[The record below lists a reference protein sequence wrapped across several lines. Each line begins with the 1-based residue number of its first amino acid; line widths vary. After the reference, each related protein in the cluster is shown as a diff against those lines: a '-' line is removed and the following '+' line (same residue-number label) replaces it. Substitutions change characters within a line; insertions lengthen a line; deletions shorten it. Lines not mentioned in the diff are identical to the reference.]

1 MPESNTKKKISIPKS
16 LTESRLQPQPETL
29 AVERKRGEL
38 FIGIP
43 RVDMMQ
49 ENRVAL
55 VPSAVAT
62 LSGLGHRVILEAGA
76 GEKTNYTD
84 HRYSEAGCEIAYEK
98 EKVFQANVLL
108 KVAPPTV
115 EEVEMYHPNQ
125 IIISPLTLPMLSMEL
140 VEKLQAKRVIAL
152 AMEYIQDDS
161 GSFPFV
167 RVMSEMAGISAVL
180 TAAELLASTGGGK
193 GVLLGGIAGVP
204 SAKIVILGAG
214 IVGESATRVALGLGA
229 EVRVFDNNVY
239 KLMRLQRHVG
249 QRLNTSTLNP
259 YQLEKELLNA
269 DVVIGAVHSK
279 TGRTPVI
286 VPESMVEKMK
296 TGSVI
301 VDVSIDQGG
310 CFETSEMT
318 NHHRSTFE
326 KHGVIHYCVPN
337 IASKVPRTA
346 SIAISNIITP
356 LLIRAGEV
364 GGIEELLFDHT
375 GLRNGVYTYK
385 GRLTNAYLG
394 RRFGLKHTD
403 LGLLLPSSL

>member
-1 MPESNTKKKISIPKS
+1 M
-16 LTESRLQPQPETL
+16 QPQPEML
-29 AVERKRGEL
+29 AVERKRSSVY
-38 FIGIP
+38 IGIP

-62 LSGLGHRVILEAGA
+62 LTGLGHRIVLEAGA
-76 GEKTNYTD
+76 GEKTNYSD
-84 HRYSEAGCEIAYEK
+84 HRYSEAGGEIVYEK
-98 EKVFQANVLL
+98 EKVFQAEILL

-115 EEVEMYHPNQ
+115 EEVELYHPNQ
-125 IIISPLTLPMLSMEL
+125 IIISPLTIPMLSQEL
-140 VEKLQAKRVIAL
+140 VEKLLEKRVVAL

-180 TAAELLASTGGGK
+180 TAAEMLCSTSGGK
-193 GVLLGGIAGVP
+193 GVLLGGVAGVP

-214 IVGESATRVALGLGA
+214 VVGESATRVALGLGA
-229 EVRVFDNNVY
+229 DVRVFDNDVY

-279 TGRTPVI
+279 TGRAPVI
-286 VPESMVEKMK
+286 VPESMVQKMK
-296 TGSVI
+296 NGSI
-301 VDVSIDQGG
+301 IIDVSIDQGG

-318 NHHRSTFE
+318 NHHRPTFE
-326 KHGVIHYCVPN
+326 KHGVVHYCVPN
-337 IASKVPRTA
+337 IASKVARTG
-346 SIAISNIITP
+346 SIAISNIISP
-356 LLIRAGEV
+356 LLISAGEV
-364 GGIEELLFDHT
+364 GGIDELLFDHA
-375 GLRNGVYTYK
+375 GLRNGVYAYK
-385 GRLTNAYLG
+385 GRLTNAYLS
-394 RRFGLKHTD
+394 RRFGLKNTD
-403 LGLLLPSSL
+403 LGLLLTTRL

>member
-1 MPESNTKKKISIPKS
+1 
-16 LTESRLQPQPETL
+16 LQPQPEML
-29 AVERKRGEL
+29 AVERKRSSVY
-38 FIGIP
+38 IGIP

-62 LSGLGHRVILEAGA
+62 LTGLGHRIVLEAGA
-76 GEKTNYTD
+76 GEKTNYSD
-84 HRYSEAGCEIAYEK
+84 HRYSEAGGEIVYEK
-98 EKVFQANVLL
+98 EKVFQAEILL

-115 EEVEMYHPNQ
+115 EEVELYHPNQ
-125 IIISPLTLPMLSMEL
+125 IIISPLTIPMLSQEL
-140 VEKLQAKRVIAL
+140 VEKLLEKRVVAL

-180 TAAELLASTGGGK
+180 TAAEMLCSTSGGK
-193 GVLLGGIAGVP
+193 GVLLGGVAGVP

-214 IVGESATRVALGLGA
+214 VVGESATRVALGLGA
-229 EVRVFDNNVY
+229 DVRVFDNDVY

-279 TGRTPVI
+279 TGRAPVI
-286 VPESMVEKMK
+286 VPESMVQKMK
-296 TGSVI
+296 NGSI
-301 VDVSIDQGG
+301 IIDVSIDQGG

-318 NHHRSTFE
+318 NHHRPTFE
-326 KHGVIHYCVPN
+326 KHGVVHYCVPN
-337 IASKVPRTA
+337 IASKVARTG
-346 SIAISNIITP
+346 SIAISNIISP
-356 LLIRAGEV
+356 LLISAGEV
-364 GGIEELLFDHT
+364 GGIDELLFDHA
-375 GLRNGVYTYK
+375 GLRNGVYAYK
-385 GRLTNAYLG
+385 GRLTNAYLS
-394 RRFGLKHTD
+394 RRFGLKNTD
-403 LGLLLPSSL
+403 LGLLLTTRL